1 MDYNITYRQKDK
13 GWQYIISYKVNGK
26 WKQKSK
32 QGFKTKKEAKP
43 FAEKTLKELKKA
55 FKEEGLINI
64 NETASELT
72 FKSLHENYIEHMKLY
87 KEFNTIKGYKNA
99 YSSFKPIENC
109 KVNNIK
115 NIDIQRCIDELI
127 KKDLSISTIKTYIRR
142 ISLEFE
148 YYIDTYNSAY
158 VNPTKKI
165 KVPLNKK
172 INNKKAITKKE
183 LDSLLEKIKNN
194 KFYIVAYIAANTG
207 LRCGEIL
214 GLTWSDVDETNLCLT
229 INKQWKLL
237 KNGKFGFGE
246 LKTKNSNRIVPVNA
260 LFIKNL
266 KDYKLS
272 NPISIDNRVAPFNKS
287 SIEKYL
293 NPKLREYSGISIHEL
308 RHTYATLLIQN
319 GVDFK
324 TVAKILGHDVKQTL
338 DTYSHVTD
346 DMMENASRTIAKI
359 FSN

>member
-32 QGFKTKKEAKP
+32 QGFSTKKEAKP
-43 FAEKTLKELKKA
+43 HAEKTLKELKKQ
-55 FKEEGLINI
+55 INNNKFI
-64 NETASELT
+64 NDYDTLNFE
-72 FKSLHENYIEHMKLY
+72 SLHNNFIEHIKLY
-87 KEFNTIKGYKNA
+87 KEFNTIKGYKLA
-99 YSSFKPIENC
+99 YSCFSSLANY
-109 KVNNIK
+109 KVSNIK
-115 NIDIQRCIDELI
+115 NIDIQRCVDNLL
-127 KKDLSISTIKTYIRR
+127 KKGLKISTIKTYILR

-148 YYIDTYNSAY
+148 YYIDTYNSIY
-158 VNPTKKI
+158 INPAKKI
-165 KVPLNKK
+165 KVPLNKNTN
-172 INNKKAITKKE
+172 IKKALTKKE
-183 LDSLLEKIKNN
+183 LDSLLEKIKDN

-214 GLTWSDVDETNLCLT
+214 GLTWSDIDEINSY
-229 INKQWKLL
+229 IIVNKQWKLL
-237 KNGKFGFGE
+237 KTGISGFGE
-246 LKTKNSNRIVPVNA
+246 LKTKNSNRIVPVNKD
-260 LFIKNL
+260 FIKVL

-272 NPISIDNRVAPFNKS
+272 NPISIDNRIAPFNKA

-293 NPKLREYSGISIHEL
+293 NPKLREYANISIHEL

-319 GVDFK
+319 SVDFK

-346 DMMENASRTIAKI
+346 DMMDNASKAISKI